1 MILRYDR
8 VFLLDLEEATI
19 EAGQFVLQI
28 VHMYYIS
35 GMLFF

>member
-19 EAGQFVLQI
+19 EAGQFV
-28 VHMYYIS
+28 YICTTYI
-35 GMLFF
+35 LDVF